1 MDKSSS
7 GPSVGEV
14 GGTGD
19 ESESGAPQPD
29 SRSACDAC
37 EGCDDVCDSKRMTHS
52 DLCGSLIYSVR
63 ELQKKASENSFR
75 GTELSIWVHQMS
87 GAAA

>member
-19 ESESGAPQPD
+19 DSESDPLGSLYPPI
-29 SRSACDAC
+29 CDAC
-37 EGCDDVCDSKRMTHS
+37 EGCDDVCDSKRMTKHVFTRRY
-52 DLCGSLIYSVR
+52 LYS
-63 ELQKKASENSFR
+63 
-75 GTELSIWVHQMS
+75 M
-87 GAAA
+87 